1 MAGFGQKGRVGSK
14 DPGGMKR
21 AFKTNAPHTRLDEDQ
36 PKETAPQATDGDGS
50 WFESLGSR
58 INRKA
63 KAAVKKLGG

>member
-1 MAGFGQKGRVGSK
+1 MAGVQKGKTGSK
-14 DPGGMKR
+14 DPAGMKK
-21 AFKTNAPHTRLDEDQ
+21 AFGSPSTPHTRLDEEQ
-36 PKETAPQATDGDGS
+36 PKPAGETTSDGS